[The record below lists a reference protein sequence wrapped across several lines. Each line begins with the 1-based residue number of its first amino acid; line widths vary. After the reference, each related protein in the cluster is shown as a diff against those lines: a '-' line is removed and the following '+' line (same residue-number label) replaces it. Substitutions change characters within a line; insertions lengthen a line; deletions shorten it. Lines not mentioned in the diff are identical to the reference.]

1 MIIALLSGHPVANKK
16 TFHAIVFDLL
26 VSEVLPSI
34 LGGIDIGNDL
44 YQYQNE
50 HGFLQFIVGL
60 EILPDKFL
68 VSVMGK
74 NLTLS

>member
-44 YQYQNE
+44 YQYRNE
-50 HGFLQFIVGL
+50 HGFL
-60 EILPDKFL
+60 
-68 VSVMGK
+68 
-74 NLTLS
+74 